1 MLRISKYLIPYIALI
16 LIIGF
21 KSKMLMGFVIILI
34 HEFIHLITARVLGFS
49 GFTVEIL
56 PIGAVLKLKDLEEA
70 TPKEDLIISV
80 SGPLGNFIMA
90 LACIA
95 INYFYKS
102 DFLTLMIN
110 YNLVIGIFN
119 LIPAFPLDGG
129 RILRDIFATRL
140 IYKKANEIALRISIS
155 IGYVFLLS
163 FFTSLFMGI
172 PNLNLLLIAIF
183 ILVISYREKRR
194 IAYIIMG
201 YIIKKKEKLTK
212 RGYIENKS
220 ISVYYK
226 LSLLQVLELVDKNKY
241 NVFTI
246 LDEEMNVM
254 DIIYEEEIL
263 NAIKFLGNITLEE
276 LVNNREARIKDVL
289 TGESIR

>member
-16 LIIGF
+16 LVIGF
-21 KSKMLMGFVIILI
+21 KSEMIVGFIIILT
-34 HEFIHLITARVLGFS
+34 HEIIHLITARVLGFS
-49 GFTVEIL
+49 GFSVEIL
-56 PIGAVLKLKDLEEA
+56 PIGAVLKLRDLEEA
-70 TPKEDLIISV
+70 TPKEDLIISI
-80 SGPLGNFIMA
+80 SGPLGNF
-90 LACIA
+90 CIA
-95 INYFYKS
+95 LIGGIINCFYNS
-102 DFLTLMIN
+102 NLLVQIVN
-110 YNLVIGIFN
+110 YNLVLGVFN
-119 LIPAFPLDGG
+119 LIPAYPLDGG
-129 RILRDIFATRL
+129 RILKDIFATRL
-140 IYKKANEIALRISIS
+140 IYKKANEIALRISIG
-155 IGYVFLLS
+155 IGYIFLLG

-220 ISVYYK
+220 VSVYYK

-246 LDEEMNVM
+246 LDEDMNVM
-254 DIIYEEEIL
+254 DILYEEEVL

-276 LVNNREARIKDVL
+276 LVNERESR
-289 TGESIR
+289 

>member
-21 KSKMLMGFVIILI
+21 KSKMLMGFVIIII

-80 SGPLGNFIMA
+80 SGPLGNFIIS

-155 IGYVFLLS
+155 IGYIFLLS

-289 TGESIR
+289 TGESTR

>member
-16 LIIGF
+16 LVIGF
-21 KSKMLMGFVIILI
+21 KSEMIVGFIIILI
-34 HEFIHLITARVLGFS
+34 HEIIHLVTARVLGFS
-49 GFTVEIL
+49 GFSVEIL
-56 PIGAVLKLKDLEEA
+56 PIGAVLKLRDLEEA
-70 TPKEDLIISV
+70 TPKEDLIISI
-80 SGPLGNFIMA
+80 SGPLGNF
-90 LACIA
+90 CIA
-95 INYFYKS
+95 LIGGIINYFYNS
-102 DFLTLMIN
+102 NLLVQIIN
-110 YNLVIGIFN
+110 YNLVLAVFN
-119 LIPAFPLDGG
+119 LIPAYPLDGG
-129 RILRDIFATRL
+129 RILKDIFATRL
-140 IYKKANEIALRISIS
+140 IYKKANEIALRISIG
-155 IGYVFLLS
+155 IGYIFLLG

-220 ISVYYK
+220 VSVYYK
-226 LSLLQVLELVDKNKY
+226 LSLLKVLELVDKNKY

-246 LDEEMNVM
+246 LDEDMNVM
-254 DIIYEEEIL
+254 DILYEEEVL

-276 LVNNREARIKDVL
+276 LVNERESR
-289 TGESIR
+289 

>member
-16 LIIGF
+16 LVIGF
-21 KSKMLMGFVIILI
+21 KSEMIVGFIIILI
-34 HEFIHLITARVLGFS
+34 HEIIHLVTARVLGFS
-49 GFTVEIL
+49 GFSVEIL
-56 PIGAVLKLKDLEEA
+56 PIGAVLKLRDLEEA
-70 TPKEDLIISV
+70 TPKEDLIISI
-80 SGPLGNFIMA
+80 SGPLGNF
-90 LACIA
+90 CIA
-95 INYFYKS
+95 LIGGIINYFYNS
-102 DFLTLMIN
+102 NLLVQIIN
-110 YNLVIGIFN
+110 YNLVLGVFN
-119 LIPAFPLDGG
+119 LIPAYPLDGG
-129 RILRDIFATRL
+129 RILKDIFATRL
-140 IYKKANEIALRISIS
+140 IYKKANEIALRISIG
-155 IGYVFLLS
+155 IGYIFLLG

-220 ISVYYK
+220 VSVYYK

-246 LDEEMNVM
+246 LDEDMNVM
-254 DIIYEEEIL
+254 DILYEEEVL

-276 LVNNREARIKDVL
+276 LVNEREAR
-289 TGESIR
+289 

>member
-16 LIIGF
+16 LVIGF
-21 KSKMLMGFVIILI
+21 KSEMIVGFIIILI
-34 HEFIHLITARVLGFS
+34 HEIIHLVTARVLGFS
-49 GFTVEIL
+49 GFSVEIL
-56 PIGAVLKLKDLEEA
+56 PIGAVLKLRDLEEA
-70 TPKEDLIISV
+70 TPKEDLIISI
-80 SGPLGNFIMA
+80 SGPLGNF
-90 LACIA
+90 CIA
-95 INYFYKS
+95 LIGGIINYFYNS
-102 DFLTLMIN
+102 NLLVQIIN
-110 YNLVIGIFN
+110 YNLVLGVFN
-119 LIPAFPLDGG
+119 LIPAYPLDGG
-129 RILRDIFATRL
+129 RILKDIFATRL
-140 IYKKANEIALRISIS
+140 IYKKANEIALRISIG
-155 IGYVFLLS
+155 IGYIFLLG

-220 ISVYYK
+220 VSVYYK

-246 LDEEMNVM
+246 LDEDMNVM
-254 DIIYEEEIL
+254 DILYEEEVL

-276 LVNNREARIKDVL
+276 LVNERESR
-289 TGESIR
+289 

>member
-1 MLRISKYLIPYIALI
+1 MIV
-16 LIIGF
+16 GF
-21 KSKMLMGFVIILI
+21 IIILT
-34 HEFIHLITARVLGFS
+34 HEIIHLITARVLGFS
-49 GFTVEIL
+49 GFSVEIL
-56 PIGAVLKLKDLEEA
+56 PIGAVLKLRDLEEA
-70 TPKEDLIISV
+70 TPKEDLIISI
-80 SGPLGNFIMA
+80 SGPLGNF
-90 LACIA
+90 CIA
-95 INYFYKS
+95 LIGGIINCFYNS
-102 DFLTLMIN
+102 NLLVQIVN
-110 YNLVIGIFN
+110 YNLVLGVFN
-119 LIPAFPLDGG
+119 LIPAYPLDGG
-129 RILRDIFATRL
+129 RILKDIFATRL
-140 IYKKANEIALRISIS
+140 IYKKANEIALRISIG
-155 IGYVFLLS
+155 IGYIFLLG

-220 ISVYYK
+220 VSVYYK

-246 LDEEMNVM
+246 LDEDMNVM
-254 DIIYEEEIL
+254 DILYEEEVL

-276 LVNNREARIKDVL
+276 LVNERESR
-289 TGESIR
+289 